1 MKSPVGILNYMVQF
15 SGTYLGVYIHQFIKG
30 SKDKVGLNIFRLGLY
45 LRGILRKVFFKR
57 LELRIVK
64 M

>member
-30 SKDKVGLNIFRLGLY
+30 SKDKVRLNIFGLGLY
-45 LRGILRKVFFKR
+45 LRGI
-57 LELRIVK
+57 
-64 M
+64 